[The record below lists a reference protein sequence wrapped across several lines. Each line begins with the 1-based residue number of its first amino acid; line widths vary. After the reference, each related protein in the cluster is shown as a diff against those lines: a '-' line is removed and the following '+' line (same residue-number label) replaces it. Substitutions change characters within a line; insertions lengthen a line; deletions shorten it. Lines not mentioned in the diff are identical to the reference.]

1 MKLPENKLIMMG
13 RYTLCLVSALFTAIG
28 FGAGLALA
36 ADCRAAVLAG
46 VAAAAAALWS
56 GLR

>member
-1 MKLPENKLIMMG
+1 MRLPENKQITN
-13 RYTLCLVSALFTAIG
+13 RRSTIALVTALFTAIG

-46 VAAAAAALWS
+46 VAASAAALWS
-56 GLR
+56 GLK